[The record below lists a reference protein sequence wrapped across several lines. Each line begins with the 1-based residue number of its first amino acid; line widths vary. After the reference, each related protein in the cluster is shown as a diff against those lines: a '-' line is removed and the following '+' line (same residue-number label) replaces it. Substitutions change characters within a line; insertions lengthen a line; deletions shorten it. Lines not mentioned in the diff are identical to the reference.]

1 MRVRNFCAGPAA
13 IPEPVLE
20 EVRSELLEWG
30 NAGMSIMEMSH
41 RSSIFDEVASN
52 AKQDFI
58 ELLDI
63 PDEYDVL
70 FLQGGATHQFSMV
83 PLNFSSQ
90 EDSADYLVTGAW
102 SKKAIVEGQK
112 YSKINIVASS
122 EADNFT
128 HAPDSKLW
136 NLDSNAKYFH
146 YAPNETIQGVAI
158 HQPPDIDAPIVADM
172 SSVILSEPIDVS
184 KFGLIYAG
192 AQKNIGP
199 AGLTIV
205 IIQKEM
211 FEKENSSNSNILR
224 YSQHSK
230 NNSMLNTPP
239 TFAWYMAGKVFKW
252 LKSEGGLEVICKKN
266 YFKANTLYQYI
277 DESDFFSNPVSIE
290 NRSIMNI
297 PFILADNNLDSL
309 FIEQAEQN
317 GLLNLKGHRSLGGMR
332 ASIYNAMPIEGVHD
346 LIEFMKDFEKTNG

>member
-58 ELLDI
+58 ELLNI

-70 FLQGGATHQFSMV
+70 FLQGGATHQFSMI

-266 YFKANTLYQYI
+266 HFKAKTLYQYI
-277 DESDFFSNPVSIE
+277 DESDFFSNPVAVE

-297 PFILADNNLDSL
+297 PFILDDNNLDSL

-346 LIEFMKDFEKTNG
+346 LIEFMKDFEKKNG